1 MRVEATRVGGV
12 DSEGVE
18 GAGGGGVGGEVGM
31 RSCCE
36 DVRTL
41 NVRRREVVYLARV
54 DEEIDDVNILY
65 RYCACY

>member
-18 GAGGGGVGGEVGM
+18 GAGGRGVGGGVGM

-36 DVRTL
+36 DVRTS
-41 NVRRREVVYLARV
+41 NVRRREVVCSARV
-54 DEEIDDVNILY
+54 DEEIDEVNIAC
-65 RYCACY
+65 RYCACC